1 MISKLDAMVSMSVA
15 DVTQSDDFEN
25 QLAELSG
32 AYQLSQKLHASMVE
46 GAKDGADAIDSAL
59 GRLEGWLV
67 NTLCPNYEEQVAH
80 IESFAKEKAQV
91 EKNLEALA
99 ERCPSQLS
107 QSTSV
112 PTFFYPGL
120 EPDGP
125 HLAQGAF

>member
-80 IESFAKEKAQV
+80 IESFAKEKAQGREESGSSGRTV
-91 EKNLEALA
+91 
-99 ERCPSQLS
+99 PLS
-107 QSTSV
+107 
-112 PTFFYPGL
+112 
-120 EPDGP
+120 
-125 HLAQGAF
+125 AFTIHIIPNIFLPWART